1 MSKKLFKDIQTDI
14 SKMSEDVKEQFSAK
28 IQKVEE
34 DTGELKDS
42 MK

>member
-1 MSKKLFKDIQTDI
+1 
-14 SKMSEDVKEQFSAK
+14 MSEDVKEQFSAK